1 MASERCAAILAMR
14 QVSMLMFLSTG
25 RTPARSSFDRGNRR
39 VTQDN
44 FCRFVGHFVEEIT
57 KTRSKRLLWKALF
70 LDDVETLR
78 LQRGNEN
85 IHCDN
90 CQFVGDFHL

>member
-1 MASERCAAILAMR
+1 MR
-14 QVSMLMFLSTG
+14 QGWTGIFLSTK
-25 RTPARSSFDRGNRR
+25 PALAGSSLDCADRGVAEKNLY
-39 VTQDN
+39 
-44 FCRFVGHFVEEIT
+44 RFVRHFAEEIT
-57 KTRSKRLLWKALF
+57 KTRWKRLLWKALF
-70 LDDVETLR
+70 LDDVDMLR